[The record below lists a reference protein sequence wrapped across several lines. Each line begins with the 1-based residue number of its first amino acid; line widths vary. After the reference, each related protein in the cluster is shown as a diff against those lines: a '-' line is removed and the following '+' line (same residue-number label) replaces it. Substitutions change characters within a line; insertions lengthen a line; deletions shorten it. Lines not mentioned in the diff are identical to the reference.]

1 MRDNFDM
8 TCEGLSDWHGQ
19 SVWLVHFRQRDDR
32 PARIHDYTVGAQTY
46 AVKLKGR
53 AWITSDKFQIVR
65 IESELVSPIKP
76 ISTPQ
81 RTPDCGVWA
90 RPFSK
95 KEYRALAAE
104 DCGDLL

>member
-76 ISTPQ
+76 IQLLSEHQIVEYGPS
-81 RTPDCGVWA
+81 
-90 RPFSK
+90 FF
-95 KEYRALAAE
+95 KERI
-104 DCGDLL
+104 